1 MISEEQWWQQ
11 ILRSRPRNLKTR
23 TRSDGHDIKQCKKET
38 SHATVPVENKHLS
51 LFLSLSLS
59 VRLSV
64 CLDLFCRLRK
74 PKPAIP
80 YISPYPIY
88 IYIYIYMH
96 YIAFK
101 KGLIYFYIYRQA
113 ASETEASYP
122 LYIALYSPIYL
133 HYIAFKKGLI
143 YMYISGGCRRLGTGV
158 GTRHRGIL
166 DNVLIRL
173 NRRSRPTLHPFIVKP
188 ISCSSASSDGLH
200 QTHHPNNPCPGTV
213 GHRSRQACCGGVRR

>member
-23 TRSDGHDIKQCKKET
+23 TRSDGRDIKQCKKET

-88 IYIYIYMH
+88 LH

-101 KGLIYFYIYRQA
+101 KGLIYVYIYIYIDRRLRKPKPA
-113 ASETEASYP
+113 IP
-122 LYIALYSPIYL
+122 IALYSPIYL
-133 HYIAFKKGLI
+133 HYIAF
-143 YMYISGGCRRLGTGV
+143 
-158 GTRHRGIL
+158 
-166 DNVLIRL
+166 
-173 NRRSRPTLHPFIVKP
+173 
-188 ISCSSASSDGLH
+188 
-200 QTHHPNNPCPGTV
+200 
-213 GHRSRQACCGGVRR
+213 